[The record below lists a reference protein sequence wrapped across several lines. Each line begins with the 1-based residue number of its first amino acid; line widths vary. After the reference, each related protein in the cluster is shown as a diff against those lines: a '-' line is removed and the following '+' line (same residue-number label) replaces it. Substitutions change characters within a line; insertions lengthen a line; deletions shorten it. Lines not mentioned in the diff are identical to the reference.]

1 MINIDIF
8 VIAVFVTSFIFTV
21 INPTENVEN
30 NENYKH
36 IMIMTV
42 SGI

>member
-8 VIAVFVTSFIFTV
+8 VIAV
-21 INPTENVEN
+21 INPNENVEN

-36 IMIMTV
+36 TVIMTI